1 MSFNLFEE
9 IMYFTNRNEPDI
21 IYLDGEFVPNPF
33 KKFDEET
40 LRELFRK
47 ADTMNRR

>member
-21 IYLDGEFVPNPF
+21 IY
-33 KKFDEET
+33 KAS
-40 LRELFRK
+40 LFRILLK
-47 ADTMNRR
+47 ILTRKP